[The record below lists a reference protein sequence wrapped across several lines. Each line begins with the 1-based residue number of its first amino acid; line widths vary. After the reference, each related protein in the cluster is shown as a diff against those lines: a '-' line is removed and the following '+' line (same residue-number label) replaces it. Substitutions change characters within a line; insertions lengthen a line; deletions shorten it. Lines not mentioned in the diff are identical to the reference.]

1 MTEKN
6 VQTAEAP
13 DSNAVAVQPAK
24 PKGGKAKKVLALVLL
39 AGVSLAG
46 FEGYKW
52 WTHGRFVEETDDA
65 YVTADITTVLS
76 KVSGYVSEIAVSDNE
91 IVRQGDVLL
100 TIDDGDYRLAL
111 QAAKDALNSAKVTVD
126 RIGDQ
131 IRAGEASVLEAQAG
145 VKSAEAAL
153 EESNLNFKRQQ
164 SLTKSSV
171 ASQATLD
178 SARTSQMSARA
189 KVDQAKAAVEIAKA
203 NIAVLE
209 GQKKEAEQ
217 AVKSAQTALEK
228 AQRDLDFTIV
238 RAPVD
243 GIVGNRAAQVGSFLQ
258 AGSRITAIVPL
269 NQAHI
274 AANFKE
280 TQLGDIRQGAKV
292 KVSVDA
298 YPDASLTG
306 TVESISPAT
315 GAVFSLLPS
324 ENATGNFTKVV
335 QRVPVKIVVAPE
347 ELAAHPL
354 RAGMSVVVEVDTR
367 TGGEGKPAELAYKN

>member
-1 MTEKN
+1 M
-6 VQTAEAP
+6 
-13 DSNAVAVQPAK
+13 S
-24 PKGGKAKKVLALVLL
+24 
-39 AGVSLAG
+39 G

-100 TIDDGDYRLAL
+100 TIDDGDYKLAL
-111 QAAKDALNSAKVTVD
+111 QAAKDALNSAKVTVN

-131 IRAGEASVLEAQAG
+131 IKAGEASVLEARAG

-153 EESNLNFKRQQ
+153 EDSNLTYKRQE

-178 SARTSQMSARA
+178 SARTSQMSAEA
-189 KVDQAKAAVEIAKA
+189 KLEQAKAAVAIAQA
-203 NIAVLE
+203 NIAVLQ

-217 AVKSAQTALEK
+217 AVKSAQTSLEK

-238 RAPVD
+238 RATVD

-258 AGSRITAIVPL
+258 AGSRIAAIVPL
-269 NQAHI
+269 SEAHI
-274 AANFKE
+274 SANFKE
-280 TQLGDIRQGAKV
+280 TQLGEIRQGASV

-298 YPDASLTG
+298 YPDATLTG
-306 TVESISPAT
+306 KVESISPAT
-315 GAVFSLLPS
+315 GSVFSLLPS

-354 RAGMSVVVEVDTR
+354 RAGMSVIVEVDTR
-367 TGGEGKPAELAYKN
+367 TGGEGKPAELAFKN